1 MPAIICLHG
10 AGSSS
15 AIFKF
20 QTAKLRAEM
29 PRNIEFVFVEAPIT
43 CGPGPGMLPLFAS
56 AGPFHCW
63 FSQSEA
69 KRKQEIEA
77 VQERVR
83 LSVASVED
91 GSMRDIKSRE
101 VVGILSFS
109 QGAVASTVLLLQQLS
124 GEITWLATIRFTILI
139 CSDFTSEVMDWV
151 RSDGGHH
158 QRVALDSLHLH
169 GTRDTYAARS
179 KMMLSLH
186 FERDACEVVEFD
198 GGHHLPQSKDECRK
212 VAAWVSGM
220 TDKSEEDVTV
230 TTMGKEMETEMMPA
244 TALELWH
251 LRSC

>member
-29 PRNIEFVFVEAPIT
+29 PRNIEFVFVEAPVT

-63 FSQSEA
+63 FSLSEA

-83 LSVASVED
+83 LAIASVEK
-91 GSMRDIKSRE
+91 GLTRDIKSRE
-101 VVGILSFS
+101 VVGILAFS
-109 QGAVASTVLLLQQLS
+109 QGAVASTLLLLQQLS
-124 GEITWLATIRFTILI
+124 GEITWLSTIRFTILI

-151 RSDGGHH
+151 RSVRSHQ
-158 QRVALDSLHLH
+158 QRVTLKSLHLH

-186 FERDACEVVEFD
+186 FDRDACEVVEFD
-198 GGHHLPQSKDECRK
+198 GGHHLIQGKDECRK
-212 VAAWVSGM
+212 VATWISDMLEKSG
-220 TDKSEEDVTV
+220 EDIGV
-230 TTMGKEMETEMMPA
+230 TTTAVLGKEMDMGMKA
-244 TALELWH
+244 NALGNLV
-251 LRSC
+251 R